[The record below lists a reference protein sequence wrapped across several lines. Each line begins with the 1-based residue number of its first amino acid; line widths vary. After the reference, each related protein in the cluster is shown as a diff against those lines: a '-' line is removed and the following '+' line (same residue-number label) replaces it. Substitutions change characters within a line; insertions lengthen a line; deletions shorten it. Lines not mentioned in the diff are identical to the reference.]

1 MRCRD
6 DGCKYLRGGLLL
18 LQKQLTNLV
27 VHLCELLNHQSPL
40 LLAQL
45 HHRRVNLRRF
55 DVLSVGSLETHS
67 LHFDQIHDPL
77 QSILDT
83 DGHLRSIFSICS
95 LHWESN
101 FARMAEALTKSFSL
115 NLNPQPSA
123 LSPQPHTLSTPHLDS
138 RSIEEELL
146 LQLFD
151 NPPRVASHTVHLV
164 DKSDAWHT

>member
-1 MRCRD
+1 
-6 DGCKYLRGGLLL
+6 
-18 LQKQLTNLV
+18 
-27 VHLCELLNHQSPL
+27 
-40 LLAQL
+40 
-45 HHRRVNLRRF
+45 
-55 DVLSVGSLETHS
+55 
-67 LHFDQIHDPL
+67 
-77 QSILDT
+77 
-83 DGHLRSIFSICS
+83 
-95 LHWESN
+95 
-101 FARMAEALTKSFSL
+101 MAEALTKSFSL